1 MSHLTAETIAPG
13 RTLSGMMDRR
23 RTGNQTLGSSGIV
36 VAIAL
41 AIFLS
46 WLFFW
51 SASNSFSVSEADRS
65 GGGFDGYSFPFI
77 APYPAGEQL
86 FRVTIG
92 DSDTGT
98 RPQLERPM
106 AHRTS

>member
-13 RTLSGMMDRR
+13 RTVSGMMDRR

-65 GGGFDGYSFPFI
+65 GGGFAGYSSPFI

-86 FRVTIG
+86 LG
-92 DSDTGT
+92 
-98 RPQLERPM
+98 
-106 AHRTS
+106 